1 MANRLAAASSPYLL
15 QHQHNPVD
23 WYPWGEEA
31 LQAAKERD
39 RPIFL
44 SIGYSA
50 CHWCHVMERE
60 SFENPQIAAI
70 LNEHFIPIK
79 VDREERPDL
88 DQIYMQ
94 AVQMLTGSGGW
105 PMSVFLTPD
114 GRPFFGGTY
123 WPPEDRWGRPGF
135 ARVLQAIVD
144 AWQTQRDKID
154 AQGQQIAEHLHASCQ
169 GPESVGSELKREWL
183 EAADRW
189 HIEHFEPHYGGF
201 GGAPKFPHA
210 MALSLLTEL
219 CVSDPNPQRQHVVCH
234 TLDQMA
240 AGGIYDHLGGGFA
253 RYSVDEK
260 WLVPHFE
267 KMLYDNALLAGCYA
281 DAYRLWH
288 KPTYADVIRETLDYL
303 IRDMQ
308 LPEGGICSAEDADS
322 EGVEGKF
329 YVWSLPEVK
338 QALGEERAEEFC
350 RAYDVTEG
358 GNFEGHNILHRQ
370 IPLDELARELGKDP
384 AELQQRLAEDRGRLY
399 ELRSGRVR
407 PARDDKVLLSWN
419 ALAITG
425 FCKGFRA
432 LDDIRF
438 LHAAQQIAHFIY
450 REMRHES
457 GRLHHTWRA
466 GRASLAAYLDDYA
479 TLLDALVELYQCDF
493 DQEWLDWAGEL
504 GDIMLDRFRD
514 PRGGFFF
521 TADDHEQLVTR
532 SKDLY
537 ESSVPSGSAMAASG
551 LLALG
556 RLLDHQPYIAA
567 AHDTLVASSGLL
579 SSVPQ
584 AAAQMLRALLRWLD
598 EDTHLVLVGGDDE
611 GEWVSACRVCREAF
625 VPHSVVAGMRD
636 SVETVEILAAHFI
649 GRTAVHDRTTL
660 YVCRHHTCEAPAV
673 GLAEISPAVT
683 RLQLAQSQPSA
694 DL

>member
-1 MANRLAAASSPYLL
+1 MANRLAEASSPYLL

-23 WYPWGEEA
+23 WYPWGEDA
-31 LQAAKERD
+31 LQAAKALD

-60 SFENPQIAAI
+60 SFENPEIAEI
-70 LNEHFIPIK
+70 LNQHFIPIK

-135 ARVLQAIVD
+135 TRVLQAIVD

-154 AQGQQIAEHLHASCQ
+154 DQGQQITEHLHASCQ
-169 GPESVGSELKREWL
+169 GPEGTGGELKREWI

-189 HIEHFEPHYGGF
+189 HIEHFEPRYGGF
-201 GGAPKFPHA
+201 GSAPKFPHA

-219 CVSDPNPQRQHVVCH
+219 CAIQPEAQREHVVNH

-240 AGGIYDHLGGGFA
+240 SGGIYDHLAGGFA
-253 RYSVDEK
+253 RYSVDDK

-281 DAYRLWH
+281 DAYRLWR
-288 KPTYADVIRETLDYL
+288 KPLYAEVTRETLDYL
-303 IRDMQ
+303 MGDMQ
-308 LPEGGICSAEDADS
+308 LPGGGVCSAEDADS

-329 YVWSLPEVK
+329 YVWSLAEVQ
-338 QALGEERAEEFC
+338 QALGKERAAEFC
-350 RAYDVTEG
+350 RAYDVTQQ
-358 GNFEGHNILHRQ
+358 GNFEGHNVLHRQ
-370 IPLDELARELGKDP
+370 VPLEELARELGQDP
-384 AELQQRLAEDRGRLY
+384 TELQQRLAEDRAQLLAVRNQ
-399 ELRSGRVR
+399 RVR
-407 PARDDKVLLSWN
+407 PSRDDKVLLSWN

-432 LDDIRF
+432 LGEIRF
-438 LHAAQQIAHFIY
+438 LHAAQQIAHFIR
-450 REMRHES
+450 REMRKEC
-457 GRLHHTWRA
+457 GRLLHTWRQ

-493 DQEWLDWAGEL
+493 DAEWLDWAGEL
-504 GDIMLDRFRD
+504 GDILLDRFHD

-556 RLLDHQPYIAA
+556 RLLDRDDFITA
-567 AHDTLVASSGLL
+567 AHDTLLSASGLL

-584 AAAQMLRALLRWLD
+584 AAAQMLRALHRWLD
-598 EDTHLVLVGGDDE
+598 DDAHLVLVGGDDE
-611 GEWVSACRVCREAF
+611 GEWLSACRVVREAY
-625 VPHSVVAGMRD
+625 VPHGVVLGVRD
-636 SVETVEILAAHFI
+636 AADASQLLTAHFA
-649 GRTAVHDRTTL
+649 GRTALRDRTTL
-660 YVCRHHTCEAPAV
+660 YICRHHTCEVPAV
-673 GLAEISPAVT
+673 GLADICRAVM
-683 RLQLAQSQPSA
+683 RLQFAPSQSA
-694 DL
+694 DDS